1 MKYAAPWWLPGG
13 NLQTIWA
20 ALRSRRFLGQ
30 APVFQRERWTSPD
43 NDFVDV
49 DWLLPLAGNV
59 PVRVAHP
66 AKSLGAGF
74 AAGSPREKNVAL
86 EGLAYA
92 LASVGALERRAG
104 PLQASSA
111 LSGGSARHAARSV
124 GAPPLLVVFHGLE
137 GSSASH
143 YAEAFADVARGRGW
157 YCAVP
162 HFRGCSGELNLAP
175 RAYHS
180 GDFAEIDWILR
191 RFAARHAGP
200 VLAVGISLG
209 GNALMRWAAELG
221 AEAGQLVAGVA
232 SVCSPLDLA
241 ASGWAISRGFNR
253 QVYTRMFLR
262 TMVPKALQKLEQH
275 PGLFDRQRLLA
286 ARDLHEF
293 DNVFTAPLHGF
304 KDADDY
310 WVRASAKPHLHRVAV
325 PALVLN
331 ALNDPFVPPVS
342 LPQAGDVSRHV
353 TLWQPAQG
361 GHVGF
366 PTQPFPG
373 YVRVMP
379 EAVTAFLA
387 AQLEARWHDP
397 GAIAP
402 ASSSAK

>member
-1 MKYAAPWWLPGG
+1 MKYVAPWWLPGG

-20 ALRSRRFLGQ
+20 ALRSRRFLGE
-30 APVFQRERWTSPD
+30 APVFRRERWTTPD

-49 DWLLPLAGNV
+49 DWTD
-59 PVRVAHP
+59 
-66 AKSLGAGF
+66 
-74 AAGSPREKNVAL
+74 
-86 EGLAYA
+86 
-92 LASVGALERRAG
+92 
-104 PLQASSA
+104 QAFT
-111 LSGGSARHAARSV
+111 HV
-124 GAPPLLVVFHGLE
+124 PPLLVVFHGLE

-157 YCAVP
+157 LCAVP
-162 HFRGCSGELNLAP
+162 HFRGCSGELNLGP

-180 GDFAEIDWILR
+180 GDFTEIDWILR

-221 AEAGQLVAGVA
+221 AEARQLVAGVA
-232 SVCSPLDLA
+232 AVCSPLDLA
-241 ASGWAISRGFNR
+241 ASGWAIGRGFNR

-262 TMVPKALQKLEQH
+262 TMVPKALKKLEQH

-286 ARDLHEF
+286 ARNLYEF
-293 DNVFTAPLHGF
+293 DDVFTAPLHGF

-310 WVRASAKPHLHRVAV
+310 WLRASAKPHLHRVAV
-325 PALVLN
+325 PALLLN
-331 ALNDPFVPPVS
+331 ALNDPFVPAAS

-366 PTQPFPG
+366 PAPPFPG
-373 YVRVMP
+373 HVRAMP

-387 AQLEARWHDP
+387 AHLETPWHAFHNP

-402 ASSSAK
+402 TGGHAK